1 MLSAVAQ
8 KSMSLSDMKEAAGHF
23 RKMEALKRCFCRCTN
38 TSWGEALHQFPNH
51 ANEDRLS
58 QFIEMN
64 FTKGVPESFQ
74 AYCQAAMSH
83 SSSEEV
89 DTYAHNDLKVFVIG
103 HDPLTATHT
112 IITNSGVHYNGFQLF
127 TAVIP
132 EVCSVL
138 QCKMFY
144 QMAKGSIQNR
154 SPRSSSLKFK
164 CKSGWVLQCGFM
176 GSF

>member
-83 SSSEEV
+83 SSSEV

-132 EVCSVL
+132 EVCSVV
-138 QCKMFY
+138 QYKMFY

-176 GSF
+176 GLF